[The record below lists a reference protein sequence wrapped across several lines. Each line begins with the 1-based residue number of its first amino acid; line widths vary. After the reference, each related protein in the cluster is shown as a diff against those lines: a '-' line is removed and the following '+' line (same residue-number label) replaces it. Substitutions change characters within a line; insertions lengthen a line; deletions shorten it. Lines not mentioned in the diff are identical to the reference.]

1 MTGKANYIDLIK
13 KYPEQASHL
22 AHSLCPLPEL
32 QKQVGERSSGT
43 AFGSLTLP
51 QRLQGPVLN
60 AHPPVAADKVFG
72 ENFRVVRS

>member
-22 AHSLCPLPEL
+22 TRSLFPLPELLRCFHLTRSLCPLPEL

-51 QRLQGPVLN
+51 
-60 AHPPVAADKVFG
+60 
-72 ENFRVVRS
+72 